1 MRFWPSSSLAGTA
14 PQTRPLLL
22 PGPAFSGGTPS
33 SSLGAAAFLLTLRN
47 PIAPD
52 AFPCDHRIRGRSM
65 FRKGT
70 KVEWNWSGSTAT
82 GKITEIFTDDVE
94 RTIKGS
100 KIKRKASK
108 DEPAYMIEQEDGDRV
123 LKSKS
128 ELKRAD

>member
-1 MRFWPSSSLAGTA
+1 
-14 PQTRPLLL
+14 
-22 PGPAFSGGTPS
+22 
-33 SSLGAAAFLLTLRN
+33 
-47 PIAPD
+47 
-52 AFPCDHRIRGRSM
+52 M

-94 RTIKGS
+94 RTIKDS

-108 DEPAYMIEQEDGDRV
+108 DDPAYMIEQEDGDRV

-128 ELKRAD
+128 EIKRAD